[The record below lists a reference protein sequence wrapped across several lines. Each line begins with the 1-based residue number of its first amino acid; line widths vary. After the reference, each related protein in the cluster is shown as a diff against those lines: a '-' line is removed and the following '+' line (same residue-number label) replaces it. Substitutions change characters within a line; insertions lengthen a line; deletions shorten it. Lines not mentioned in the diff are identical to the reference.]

1 MWHSLSIKS
10 STIVEAKGCG
20 VVYKEVDKAVDDNV
34 TWS

>member
-1 MWHSLSIKS
+1 MKS

-34 TWS
+34 IQP